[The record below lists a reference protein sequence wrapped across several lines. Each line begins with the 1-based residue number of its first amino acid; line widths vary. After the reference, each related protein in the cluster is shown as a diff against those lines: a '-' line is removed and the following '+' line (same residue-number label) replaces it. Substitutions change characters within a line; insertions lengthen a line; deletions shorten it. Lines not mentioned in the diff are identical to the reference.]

1 MKKLFAVPT
10 VDRKLCTHFGQCEK
24 FAIVETFDSKIVKE
38 EFVSPP
44 EHQPGSYPRF
54 LASKGVST
62 IIAGGMGQKAQDL
75 FAQNSIE
82 VFMGVNSEEPSQ
94 LVEYYLKN
102 ELKDGDNLC
111 GHGPDHECNH

>member
-10 VDRKLCTHFGQCEK
+10 VDKKLCTHFGQCEK
-24 FAIVETFDSKIVKE
+24 FAIVETFDGKIVKE
-38 EFVSPP
+38 EFLSPP

-75 FAQNSIE
+75 FAQNS
-82 VFMGVNSEEPSQ
+82 
-94 LVEYYLKN
+94 
-102 ELKDGDNLC
+102 
-111 GHGPDHECNH
+111 